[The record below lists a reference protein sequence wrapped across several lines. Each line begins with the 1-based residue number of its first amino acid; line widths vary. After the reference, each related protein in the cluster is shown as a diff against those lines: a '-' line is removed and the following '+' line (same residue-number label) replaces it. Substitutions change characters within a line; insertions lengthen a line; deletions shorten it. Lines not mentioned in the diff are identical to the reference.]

1 MSADDFDAR
10 LAFQAG
16 YRPQQGFAKKRRGG
30 KSEKGQNRLYKQPKM
45 LLDNPAL

>member
-16 YRPQQGFAKKRRGG
+16 YTPQQGFAQKRRGG
-30 KSEKGQNRLYKQPKM
+30 KTEKGQNRLCKQ
-45 LLDNPAL
+45 LIVFLNNSAL